1 MQRTHTLHICTAC
14 TRVSASAHCTHAAV
28 CQASSWHDAG
38 VRLLPRTSKLGKS
51 ASTGGGGGDDD
62 DDDGG
67 GGGGAFAGLALV
79 AAAGYYLSTGSVDL
93 GGAPSFTLDTS
104 GVQKQLQARSTGGAS
119 YYSIATGR

>member
-51 ASTGGGGGDDD
+51 ASTGGGGDDD

-104 GVQKQLQARSTGGAS
+104 GVQKQLQAHSTLYGWD
-119 YYSIATGR
+119 